1 MTYATLTQLV
11 ERYGEPM
18 LVAATDRG
26 PVPTGTVD
34 ADAVGRAL
42 AGANAL
48 IDGFIGARYRLP
60 LAEVPPLLA
69 DLAQAVAIW
78 RLHPYAGDP
87 KLKAD
92 HDDALRILRDIAE
105 GRVRL
110 PVEGI
115 EPEGTGGGGARLT
128 DRSRPMT
135 EDNMQ
140 GFI

>member
-1 MTYATLTQLV
+1 MSYATLAQLT

-26 PVPTGTVD
+26 PVPTGAVD
-34 ADAVGRAL
+34 AGAVDRAL
-42 AGANAL
+42 AGADAL
-48 IDGFIGARYRLP
+48 IDSFISARYRLP
-60 LAEVPPLLA
+60 LAEVPPVLA
-69 DLAQAVAIW
+69 DLAQAIAIW

-92 HDDALRILRDIAE
+92 HDDAMRILRDIAD

-110 PVEGI
+110 PVEGV
-115 EPEGTGGGGARLT
+115 EPEGTGGGGAQLT
-128 DRSRPMT
+128 DRARPMT
-135 EDNMQ
+135 EDNLR